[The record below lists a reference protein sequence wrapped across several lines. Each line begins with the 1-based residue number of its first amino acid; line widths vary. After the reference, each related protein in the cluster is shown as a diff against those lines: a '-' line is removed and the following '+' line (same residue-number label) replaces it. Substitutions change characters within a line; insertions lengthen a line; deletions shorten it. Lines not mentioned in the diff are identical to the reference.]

1 MKKWKIYNN
10 PNETLEGYKVMVE
23 QLVAQM
29 IKPTLEGMG
38 LLDSVKVPNID
49 EISVTMILR
58 ATKKQLFSFRKSI

>member
-1 MKKWKIYNN
+1 
-10 PNETLEGYKVMVE
+10 MVE